1 MTVKQ
6 SERGKIEVFDD
17 FLGRELPLASTGAN
31 SAPSGSTGAL
41 LNFHPLVVRGDS
53 INDDDAGIVPVAD
66 ALSGVARF
74 QSGNSDGDA
83 CILGTETCL
92 RVDKMAPIVVEAR
105 VEMAALT
112 SRMVFMGLCGDFDDA
127 QTDICTGSG
136 TTLALTETYLCG
148 FVYDSGVTVVNWYMP
163 YKGGT
168 TAGITTATAIASG
181 VTPVKEEFDILRL
194 EVDNNGTARW
204 FINGVLKQTVE
215 GACSTS
221 AVMSAMI
228 GTIATASANATLDVD
243 YLYIS
248 ANRDWTI

>member
-1 MTVKQ
+1 MAIVQ

-17 FLGRELPLASTGAN
+17 FLGRELPLAFTGAGA
-31 SAPSGSTGAL
+31 SPSTLTAAL
-41 LNFHPLVVRGDS
+41 LNFHPLVMRGNS
-53 INDDDAGIVPVAD
+53 IADDDAGIVPVAE

-74 QSGNSDGDA
+74 QSGNADADA

-92 RVDKMAPIVVEAR
+92 RVDKMAPIVMEAR
-105 VEMAALT
+105 VELE
-112 SRMVFMGLCGDFDDA
+112 SLDDRMVFMGLCGDFDDD

-136 TTLALTETYLCG
+136 TSLALTETYLCG
-148 FVYDSGVTVVNWYMP
+148 FVYDSGLTVVNWHMP

-168 TAGITTATAIASG
+168 TTGTTTATEIASG
-181 VTPVKEEFDILRL
+181 VTPVITEFDILRL
-194 EVDNNGTARW
+194 EVDNSGTARW

-228 GTIATASANATLDVD
+228 GTIATTSANATLDVD

-248 ANRDWTI
+248 ANRDWTV